1 MSMAVVA
8 VSVSLMVMSF
18 VSMIVNLV
26 TVAMSLMAMSFVL
39 VFVVLLW
46 FVVQMS
52 VVFVLVVFRVEMA
65 MAMAVSVA
73 VSAVIV
79 AMAVFTCDQNPS
91 KAKGAYQKVQR
102 NSSCPYHVSYRQ
114 DRTISSLFLAI
125 YHVYTQHN
133 SSFK

>member
-8 VSVSLMVMSF
+8 VSVSLMAMSF

-26 TVAMSLMAMSFVL
+26 AVVMSFVL

-65 MAMAVSVA
+65 MAMTVSVA

-79 AMAVFTCDQNPS
+79 AMAVFTRDQNPS
-91 KAKGAYQKVQR
+91 KAKHAYQKVQR
-102 NSSCPYHVSYRQ
+102 NSSYPYHVCYRQ
-114 DRTISSLFLAI
+114 NRTISSLFLAI